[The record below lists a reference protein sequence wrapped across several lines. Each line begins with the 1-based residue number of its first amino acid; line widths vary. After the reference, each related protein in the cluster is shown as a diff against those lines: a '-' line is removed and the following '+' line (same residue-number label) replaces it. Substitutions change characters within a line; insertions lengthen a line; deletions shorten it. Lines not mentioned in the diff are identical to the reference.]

1 MGICWEKVLTM
12 MGILNFLSKILWFLN
27 KVNLSHNKSLEVH
40 IMWQKFKKMNI
51 ALIIA
56 SIANPV
62 ITSLLTI
69 LFFLES
75 KKSKKQIESIQSAL
89 DNVQK
94 EVVSTVISSGDQ
106 IKNSIDKQKDDF
118 TKLADR
124 LELLSRDTEESAKN
138 FVEISDALTKS
149 SAVSKEALGKVTTGL
164 ENHAN
169 LVSGLV
175 TELTQKVSTRSAD
188 SIKDLSTQIGN
199 ALKSVNESVEKIESS
214 QEKLNS
220 SLSNAI
226 NDLSSKTEKTTDS
239 INSLKETLNSTV
251 SL

>member
-1 MGICWEKVLTM
+1 
-12 MGILNFLSKILWFLN
+12 
-27 KVNLSHNKSLEVH
+27 
-40 IMWQKFKKMNI
+40 MNI

-62 ITSLLTI
+62 ITGLLTI

-149 SAVSKEALGKVTTGL
+149 SAVSKEALGNVTTGL
-164 ENHAN
+164 ENHAT

-175 TELTQKVSTRSAD
+175 TELTQKVSTTSAD
-188 SIKDLSTQIGN
+188 SIKDLSNQIGS

-226 NDLSSKTEKTTDS
+226 NDLSAKTEKTTDS

>member
-1 MGICWEKVLTM
+1 
-12 MGILNFLSKILWFLN
+12 
-27 KVNLSHNKSLEVH
+27 
-40 IMWQKFKKMNI
+40 MNI

-62 ITSLLTI
+62 ITGLLTI

-149 SAVSKEALGKVTTGL
+149 SAVSKEALGNVTTGL

-169 LVSGLV
+169 LVSGLI
-175 TELTQKVSTRSAD
+175 TELTQKVSTTSAD
-188 SIKDLSTQIGN
+188 SIKDLSNQIGS

-226 NDLSSKTEKTTDS
+226 NDLSAKTEKTTDS

>member
-1 MGICWEKVLTM
+1 
-12 MGILNFLSKILWFLN
+12 
-27 KVNLSHNKSLEVH
+27 
-40 IMWQKFKKMNI
+40 MNI

-62 ITSLLTI
+62 ITGLLTI

-175 TELTQKVSTRSAD
+175 TELTHKVSTTSAD

>member
-1 MGICWEKVLTM
+1 
-12 MGILNFLSKILWFLN
+12 
-27 KVNLSHNKSLEVH
+27 
-40 IMWQKFKKMNI
+40 MNI

-62 ITSLLTI
+62 ITGLLTI

-149 SAVSKEALGKVTTGL
+149 SAVSKEALGNVTTGL

-175 TELTQKVSTRSAD
+175 TELTQKVSTTSAD
-188 SIKDLSTQIGN
+188 SIKDLSNQIGN

-226 NDLSSKTEKTTDS
+226 NDLSAKTEKTTDS

>member
-1 MGICWEKVLTM
+1 
-12 MGILNFLSKILWFLN
+12 
-27 KVNLSHNKSLEVH
+27 
-40 IMWQKFKKMNI
+40 MNI

-62 ITSLLTI
+62 ITGLLTI

-89 DNVQK
+89 NNVQK

-149 SAVSKEALGKVTTGL
+149 SAVSKEALGNVTTGL

-175 TELTQKVSTRSAD
+175 TELTQKVSTTSAD
-188 SIKDLSTQIGN
+188 SIKDLSNQIGS

-226 NDLSSKTEKTTDS
+226 NDLSAKTEKTTDS

>member
-1 MGICWEKVLTM
+1 
-12 MGILNFLSKILWFLN
+12 
-27 KVNLSHNKSLEVH
+27 
-40 IMWQKFKKMNI
+40 MNI

-62 ITSLLTI
+62 ITGLLTI

-75 KKSKKQIESIQSAL
+75 KKSKKQIESIQNSL
-89 DNVQK
+89 NNVQK
-94 EVVSTVISSGDQ
+94 EVVSTVISSSDQ

-149 SAVSKEALGKVTTGL
+149 SAVSKEALGNVTSGL

-175 TELTQKVSTRSAD
+175 TELTQKVSTTSAD

-214 QEKLNS
+214 QEKLNL

>member
-1 MGICWEKVLTM
+1 
-12 MGILNFLSKILWFLN
+12 
-27 KVNLSHNKSLEVH
+27 
-40 IMWQKFKKMNI
+40 MNI

-62 ITSLLTI
+62 ITGLLTI
-69 LFFLES
+69 LFFIES
-75 KKSKKQIESIQSAL
+75 KKSKKQIESIQNSL
-89 DNVQK
+89 NNVQK
-94 EVVSTVISSGDQ
+94 EVVSTVISSSDQ

-149 SAVSKEALGKVTTGL
+149 SAVSKEALGNVTSGL

-175 TELTQKVSTRSAD
+175 TELTQKVSQTSAD
-188 SIKDLSTQIGN
+188 SIKDLSTQIVSS
-199 ALKSVNESVEKIESS
+199 LKSVNDSVEKIETS

-220 SLSNAI
+220 SLSSAI
-226 NDLSSKTEKTTDS
+226 NDLSAKTEKTTDS
-239 INSLKETLNSTV
+239 IKSLKETLNSTV

>member
-1 MGICWEKVLTM
+1 M
-12 MGILNFLSKILWFLN
+12 
-27 KVNLSHNKSLEVH
+27 NL
-40 IMWQKFKKMNI
+40 

-62 ITSLLTI
+62 ITGLLTI

-75 KKSKKQIESIQSAL
+75 RKSKKQIESIQDSL
-89 DNVQK
+89 NNVQK
-94 EVVSTVISSGDQ
+94 EVVSTVISSSDQ

-149 SAVSKEALGKVTTGL
+149 SAVSKEALGNVTAGL

-175 TELTQKVSTRSAD
+175 TELTQTVSKTSAD
-188 SIKDLSTQIGN
+188 SIKELTDQMVSS
-199 ALKSVNESVEKIESS
+199 LKSINDSVGNIESS

-220 SLSNAI
+220 SLSTAI
-226 NDLSSKTEKTTDS
+226 SDLSSKTEKTTDS

>member
-1 MGICWEKVLTM
+1 
-12 MGILNFLSKILWFLN
+12 
-27 KVNLSHNKSLEVH
+27 
-40 IMWQKFKKMNI
+40 MNI

-62 ITSLLTI
+62 ITGLLTI

-149 SAVSKEALGKVTTGL
+149 SAVSKEALGNVTTGL

-175 TELTQKVSTRSAD
+175 TELTQKVSTTSAD
-188 SIKDLSTQIGN
+188 SIKDLSNQIGS

>member
-1 MGICWEKVLTM
+1 
-12 MGILNFLSKILWFLN
+12 
-27 KVNLSHNKSLEVH
+27 
-40 IMWQKFKKMNI
+40 MNI

-62 ITSLLTI
+62 ITGLLTI

-75 KKSKKQIESIQSAL
+75 KKSKKQIESIQNSL
-89 DNVQK
+89 NNVQK

-149 SAVSKEALGKVTTGL
+149 SAVSKEALGNVTSGL

-175 TELTQKVSTRSAD
+175 TDLTQKVSQTSAD
-188 SIKDLSTQIGN
+188 SIKDLSTQIVSS
-199 ALKSVNESVEKIESS
+199 LKSVNDSVEKIETS
-214 QEKLNS
+214 QAKLNS
-220 SLSNAI
+220 SLSSAI
-226 NDLSSKTEKTTDS
+226 NDLSAKTEKTTDS
-239 INSLKETLNSTV
+239 IKSLKETLNSTV

>member
-1 MGICWEKVLTM
+1 
-12 MGILNFLSKILWFLN
+12 
-27 KVNLSHNKSLEVH
+27 
-40 IMWQKFKKMNI
+40 MNI

-62 ITSLLTI
+62 ITGLLTI

-75 KKSKKQIESIQSAL
+75 KKSKKQIEYIQNSL
-89 DNVQK
+89 NNVQK

-149 SAVSKEALGKVTTGL
+149 SAVSKEALGNVTSGL

-175 TELTQKVSTRSAD
+175 TDLTQKVSQTSAD
-188 SIKDLSTQIGN
+188 SIKDLSTQIVSS
-199 ALKSVNESVEKIESS
+199 LKSVNDSVEKIETS

-220 SLSNAI
+220 SLSSAI
-226 NDLSSKTEKTTDS
+226 NDLSAKTEKTTDS
-239 INSLKETLNSTV
+239 IKSLKETLNSTV

>member
-1 MGICWEKVLTM
+1 
-12 MGILNFLSKILWFLN
+12 
-27 KVNLSHNKSLEVH
+27 
-40 IMWQKFKKMNI
+40 MNI

-62 ITSLLTI
+62 ITGLLTI

-75 KKSKKQIESIQSAL
+75 KKSKKQIESIQNSL
-89 DNVQK
+89 NNVQK
-94 EVVSTVISSGDQ
+94 EVVSTVISSSDQ

-149 SAVSKEALGKVTTGL
+149 SAVSKEALGNVTSGL

-175 TELTQKVSTRSAD
+175 TELTQKVSHTSAD
-188 SIKDLSTQIGN
+188 SIKDLSTQIVSS
-199 ALKSVNESVEKIESS
+199 LKSVNDSVEKIETS

-220 SLSNAI
+220 SLSSAI
-226 NDLSSKTEKTTDS
+226 NDLSAKTEKTTDS
-239 INSLKETLNSTV
+239 IKSLKETLNSTV

>member
-1 MGICWEKVLTM
+1 
-12 MGILNFLSKILWFLN
+12 
-27 KVNLSHNKSLEVH
+27 
-40 IMWQKFKKMNI
+40 MNI

-149 SAVSKEALGKVTTGL
+149 SAVSKEALGNVTTGL
-164 ENHAN
+164 ENHAT

-175 TELTQKVSTRSAD
+175 TELTQKVSTTSAE
-188 SIKDLSTQIGN
+188 SIKDLSNQIGS
-199 ALKSVNESVEKIESS
+199 ALKNVKESVQKIESS

-226 NDLSSKTEKTTDS
+226 NDLSAKTEKTTDS

>member
-1 MGICWEKVLTM
+1 
-12 MGILNFLSKILWFLN
+12 
-27 KVNLSHNKSLEVH
+27 
-40 IMWQKFKKMNI
+40 MNI

-62 ITSLLTI
+62 ITGLLTI

-75 KKSKKQIESIQSAL
+75 KKSKKQIESIQNSL
-89 DNVQK
+89 NNVQK
-94 EVVSTVISSGDQ
+94 EVISTVISSSDQ

-149 SAVSKEALGKVTTGL
+149 SAVSKEALGNVTSGL

-175 TELTQKVSTRSAD
+175 TELTQKVSHTSAD
-188 SIKDLSTQIGN
+188 SIKDLSTQIVSS
-199 ALKSVNESVEKIESS
+199 LKSVNDSVEKIETS

-220 SLSNAI
+220 SLSSAI
-226 NDLSSKTEKTTDS
+226 NDLSAKTEKTTDS
-239 INSLKETLNSTV
+239 IKSLKETLNSTV

>member
-1 MGICWEKVLTM
+1 
-12 MGILNFLSKILWFLN
+12 
-27 KVNLSHNKSLEVH
+27 
-40 IMWQKFKKMNI
+40 MNI

-62 ITSLLTI
+62 ITGLLTI

-75 KKSKKQIESIQSAL
+75 KKSKKQIESIQNSL
-89 DNVQK
+89 NNVQK

-149 SAVSKEALGKVTTGL
+149 SAVSKEALGNVTSGL

-175 TELTQKVSTRSAD
+175 TDLTQKVSQTSAD
-188 SIKDLSTQIGN
+188 SIKDLTTQIVSS
-199 ALKSVNESVEKIESS
+199 LKSVNDSVEKIETS

-220 SLSNAI
+220 SLSSAI
-226 NDLSSKTEKTTDS
+226 NDLSAKTEKTTDS
-239 INSLKETLNSTV
+239 IKSLKETLNSTV

>member
-1 MGICWEKVLTM
+1 
-12 MGILNFLSKILWFLN
+12 
-27 KVNLSHNKSLEVH
+27 
-40 IMWQKFKKMNI
+40 MNI

-56 SIANPV
+56 SIANPL

-89 DNVQK
+89 NNVQK

-175 TELTQKVSTRSAD
+175 TELTQKVSTTSAD
-188 SIKDLSTQIGN
+188 SIKELSTQIGN

>member
-1 MGICWEKVLTM
+1 
-12 MGILNFLSKILWFLN
+12 
-27 KVNLSHNKSLEVH
+27 
-40 IMWQKFKKMNI
+40 MNI

-62 ITSLLTI
+62 ITGLLTI

-175 TELTQKVSTRSAD
+175 TELTQKVSTTSAD

>member
-1 MGICWEKVLTM
+1 
-12 MGILNFLSKILWFLN
+12 
-27 KVNLSHNKSLEVH
+27 
-40 IMWQKFKKMNI
+40 MNI
-51 ALIIA
+51 TLIIA

-149 SAVSKEALGKVTTGL
+149 SAVSKEALGNVTTGL

-175 TELTQKVSTRSAD
+175 TELTQKVSTTSAD
-188 SIKDLSTQIGN
+188 SIKDLSNQIGS

-226 NDLSSKTEKTTDS
+226 NDLSAKTEKTTDS

>member
-1 MGICWEKVLTM
+1 
-12 MGILNFLSKILWFLN
+12 
-27 KVNLSHNKSLEVH
+27 
-40 IMWQKFKKMNI
+40 MNI

-62 ITSLLTI
+62 ITGLLTI

-75 KKSKKQIESIQSAL
+75 KKSKKQIESIQNSL
-89 DNVQK
+89 NNVQK

-149 SAVSKEALGKVTTGL
+149 SAVSKEALGNVTSGL

-175 TELTQKVSTRSAD
+175 TELTQKVSQTSAD
-188 SIKDLSTQIGN
+188 SIKDISTQIVSS
-199 ALKSVNESVEKIESS
+199 LKSVNDSVEKIETS
-214 QEKLNS
+214 QEKLNA
-220 SLSNAI
+220 SLSSAI
-226 NDLSSKTEKTTDS
+226 NDLSAKTEKTTDS
-239 INSLKETLNSTV
+239 IKSLKETLNSTV

>member
-1 MGICWEKVLTM
+1 
-12 MGILNFLSKILWFLN
+12 
-27 KVNLSHNKSLEVH
+27 
-40 IMWQKFKKMNI
+40 MNI

-62 ITSLLTI
+62 ITGLLTI

>member
-1 MGICWEKVLTM
+1 
-12 MGILNFLSKILWFLN
+12 
-27 KVNLSHNKSLEVH
+27 
-40 IMWQKFKKMNI
+40 MNI

-62 ITSLLTI
+62 ITGLLTI

-75 KKSKKQIESIQSAL
+75 KKSKKQIESIQNSL
-89 DNVQK
+89 NNVQK
-94 EVVSTVISSGDQ
+94 EVVSTVISSSDQ

-149 SAVSKEALGKVTTGL
+149 SAVSKEALGNVTSGL

-175 TELTQKVSTRSAD
+175 TELTEKVSQTSAD
-188 SIKDLSTQIGN
+188 SIKDLSTQIVIS
-199 ALKSVNESVEKIESS
+199 LKSVNDSVEKIETS

-220 SLSNAI
+220 SLSSAI
-226 NDLSSKTEKTTDS
+226 NDLSAKTEKTTDS
-239 INSLKETLNSTV
+239 IKSLKETLNSTV

>member
-1 MGICWEKVLTM
+1 
-12 MGILNFLSKILWFLN
+12 
-27 KVNLSHNKSLEVH
+27 
-40 IMWQKFKKMNI
+40 MNI

-62 ITSLLTI
+62 ITGLLTI

-75 KKSKKQIESIQSAL
+75 KKSKKQIEYIQNSL
-89 DNVQK
+89 NNVQK
-94 EVVSTVISSGDQ
+94 EVVSTVISSSDQ

-149 SAVSKEALGKVTTGL
+149 SAVSKEALGNVTSGL

-175 TELTQKVSTRSAD
+175 TELTQKVSQTSAD
-188 SIKDLSTQIGN
+188 SIKDLSTQIVSS
-199 ALKSVNESVEKIESS
+199 LKSVNDSVEKIETS

-220 SLSNAI
+220 SLSSAI
-226 NDLSSKTEKTTDS
+226 NDLSAKTEKTTDS
-239 INSLKETLNSTV
+239 IKSLKETLNSTV

>member
-1 MGICWEKVLTM
+1 
-12 MGILNFLSKILWFLN
+12 
-27 KVNLSHNKSLEVH
+27 
-40 IMWQKFKKMNI
+40 MNI

-62 ITSLLTI
+62 ITGLLTI
-69 LFFLES
+69 LFFIES
-75 KKSKKQIESIQSAL
+75 KKSKKQIESIQNSL
-89 DNVQK
+89 NNVQK
-94 EVVSTVISSGDQ
+94 EVVSTVISSSDQ

-149 SAVSKEALGKVTTGL
+149 SAVSKEALGNVTSGL

-175 TELTQKVSTRSAD
+175 TELTQKVSQTSAD
-188 SIKDLSTQIGN
+188 SIKDLSTQIVSS
-199 ALKSVNESVEKIESS
+199 LKSVNDSVEKIETS

-220 SLSNAI
+220 SLSSAI
-226 NDLSSKTEKTTDS
+226 SDLSAKTEKTTDS
-239 INSLKETLNSTV
+239 IKSLKETLNSTV

>member
-1 MGICWEKVLTM
+1 
-12 MGILNFLSKILWFLN
+12 
-27 KVNLSHNKSLEVH
+27 
-40 IMWQKFKKMNI
+40 MNI

-62 ITSLLTI
+62 ITGLLTI

-75 KKSKKQIESIQSAL
+75 KKSKKQIESIQNSL
-89 DNVQK
+89 NNVQK

-149 SAVSKEALGKVTTGL
+149 SAVSKEALGNVTSGL

-175 TELTQKVSTRSAD
+175 TDLTQKVSQTSAD
-188 SIKDLSTQIGN
+188 SIKDLTTQIVSS
-199 ALKSVNESVEKIESS
+199 LKSVNDSVEKIETS
-214 QEKLNS
+214 QAKLNS
-220 SLSNAI
+220 SLSSAI
-226 NDLSSKTEKTTDS
+226 NDLSAKTEKTTDS
-239 INSLKETLNSTV
+239 IKSLKETLNSTV

>member
-1 MGICWEKVLTM
+1 
-12 MGILNFLSKILWFLN
+12 
-27 KVNLSHNKSLEVH
+27 
-40 IMWQKFKKMNI
+40 MNI
-51 ALIIA
+51 SLIIA

-62 ITSLLTI
+62 ITGLLTI

-149 SAVSKEALGKVTTGL
+149 SAVSKEALGNVTTGL

-175 TELTQKVSTRSAD
+175 TELTQKVSKTSAD
-188 SIKDLSTQIGN
+188 SIKDLSNQIGS

-226 NDLSSKTEKTTDS
+226 NDLSAKTEKTTDS

>member
-1 MGICWEKVLTM
+1 
-12 MGILNFLSKILWFLN
+12 
-27 KVNLSHNKSLEVH
+27 
-40 IMWQKFKKMNI
+40 MNI

-62 ITSLLTI
+62 ITGLLTI

-75 KKSKKQIESIQSAL
+75 KKSKKQIESIQNSL
-89 DNVQK
+89 NNVQK
-94 EVVSTVISSGDQ
+94 EVVSTVISSSDQ

-149 SAVSKEALGKVTTGL
+149 SAVSKEALGNVTSGL

-175 TELTQKVSTRSAD
+175 TELTQKVSQTSAD
-188 SIKDLSTQIGN
+188 SIKDLSTQIVSS
-199 ALKSVNESVEKIESS
+199 LKSVNDSVEKIETS

-220 SLSNAI
+220 SLSSAI
-226 NDLSSKTEKTTDS
+226 SDLSAKTEKTTDS
-239 INSLKETLNSTV
+239 IKSLKETLNSTV

>member
-1 MGICWEKVLTM
+1 
-12 MGILNFLSKILWFLN
+12 
-27 KVNLSHNKSLEVH
+27 
-40 IMWQKFKKMNI
+40 MNI

-62 ITSLLTI
+62 ITGLLTI

-89 DNVQK
+89 NNVQK

-175 TELTQKVSTRSAD
+175 TELTQKVSTTSAD

>member
-1 MGICWEKVLTM
+1 
-12 MGILNFLSKILWFLN
+12 
-27 KVNLSHNKSLEVH
+27 
-40 IMWQKFKKMNI
+40 MNI

-62 ITSLLTI
+62 ITGLLTI

-75 KKSKKQIESIQSAL
+75 KKSKKQIESIQNSL
-89 DNVQK
+89 NNVQK

-149 SAVSKEALGKVTTGL
+149 SAVSKEALGNVTSGL

-175 TELTQKVSTRSAD
+175 TDLTQKVSQTSAD
-188 SIKDLSTQIGN
+188 SIKDLTTQIVSS
-199 ALKSVNESVEKIESS
+199 LKSVNDSVERIESS
-214 QEKLNS
+214 QERLNS
-220 SLSNAI
+220 SLSSAI
-226 NDLSSKTEKTTDS
+226 NDLSAKTEKTTDS
-239 INSLKETLNSTV
+239 IKSLKETLNSTV